1 MATKRPSQGNKKRK
15 SNKEKSKEQTN
26 KCFMA
31 KDNEVS
37 DLTFDD
43 MIEINSELLD
53 TLKSLKRKYKEA
65 LENQKKAEFERDMLK
80 DEKKILEEELEK
92 IQDSDNS
99 QLALLSQEIEA
110 QKEKNNALASENHE
124 LKKN

>member
-1 MATKRPSQGNKKRK
+1 MATKRYSQGNKKRK
-15 SNKEKSKEQTN
+15 SNKEQSKEQTN

-53 TLKSLKRKYKEA
+53 TLKVSKENIRKLWKIRRKQNSKE
-65 LENQKKAEFERDMLK
+65 
-80 DEKKILEEELEK
+80 IC
-92 IQDSDNS
+92 
-99 QLALLSQEIEA
+99 
-110 QKEKNNALASENHE
+110 
-124 LKKN
+124 

>member
-1 MATKRPSQGNKKRK
+1 MATKRSSQGNKKRK

-53 TLKSLKRKYKEA
+53 TLKSLKRKYKET
-65 LENQKKAEFERDMLK
+65 R
-80 DEKKILEEELEK
+80 EL
-92 IQDSDNS
+92 
-99 QLALLSQEIEA
+99 
-110 QKEKNNALASENHE
+110 
-124 LKKN
+124 

>member
-1 MATKRPSQGNKKRK
+1 MAIKRSSKGNKKRK
-15 SNKEKSKEQTN
+15 SNKEKSKEKTN

-65 LENQKKAEFERDMLK
+65 LENQKKAQFERDML
-80 DEKKILEEELEK
+80 
-92 IQDSDNS
+92 
-99 QLALLSQEIEA
+99 
-110 QKEKNNALASENHE
+110 
-124 LKKN
+124 